1 MTPDRTPP
9 PHPTMDDRRNR
20 ILVVYDSRAIRDTIS
35 LLAFE
40 EGPYEVMSLDD
51 PGEAVTVAGTFRP
64 DLIVLCAMTPH
75 SSVLGTCR
83 ALKAALGEEYVP
95 IVVYALRSDM
105 ELRQSVFDAG
115 ADDMIQ
121 VTIAPEEM
129 ILRIRA
135 LLRTRIVFLESVRR
149 SKSLARASA
158 EAADMI
164 LQLEEAD
171 RRIREQNKAL
181 RERDAR
187 IQEQQTQIEAHLQ
200 TLRRELDLA
209 ASLQVSLLP
218 SGSRFADTLT
228 IADTYIPAADLG
240 GDYYDLFRLP
250 DGRIYLAIA
259 DVTGHGV
266 APALVSVQMRTLARS
281 TLLGGTALPEAMGI
295 LNRYMCET
303 FHSDFFM
310 TMAALLYNP
319 EDLTLE
325 FVGAGH
331 CPILHLKTE
340 AKESVAHYS
349 RGLPL
354 GISQT
359 TTYTAETLALSA
371 EDLVLLYTDGLTE
384 ATNDV
389 GEEFGPERLHAVA
402 SLRYGLPP
410 RQLLERLMNFV
421 RAFSAHFHFGD
432 DVTLLAFSPSG
443 DTPISDRPNTP
454 DAEVPS

>member
-1 MTPDRTPP
+1 MTPPDVPP
-9 PHPTMDDRRNR
+9 LGSPADDRNHR

-40 EGPYEVMSLDD
+40 DGPYDVMNLDEPGRAVEVLAS
-51 PGEAVTVAGTFRP
+51 FHP

-75 SSVLGTCR
+75 SSVLLTCR
-83 ALKAALGEEYVP
+83 TLKQALGEAYVP
-95 IVVYALRSDM
+95 LVVFSLRSDM

-115 ADDMIQ
+115 ADAMIQ

-129 ILRIRA
+129 LLRIRS
-135 LLRTRIVFLESVRR
+135 LIRIRTVFLESVRR

-181 RERDAR
+181 LERDAR
-187 IQEQQTQIEAHLQ
+187 IQEQQAEIEAHLR
-200 TLRRELDLA
+200 TLRRELELA

-218 SGSRFADTLT
+218 SGAGFSDTLS

-240 GDYYDLFRLP
+240 GDYYDFMTLP
-250 DGRIYLAIA
+250 DGRIYIAIA

-281 TLLGGTALPEAMGI
+281 TLHAGATLADAMGS

-303 FHSDFFM
+303 FHHDFFM
-310 TMAALLYNP
+310 TMAALLYDP
-319 EDLTLE
+319 KEHAMD

-331 CPILHLKTE
+331 CPVLHLNTQTKETTE
-340 AKESVAHYS
+340 IYS

-354 GISQT
+354 GISQSAA
-359 TTYTAETLALSA
+359 YAMETIPLAPA
-371 EDLVLLYTDGLTE
+371 DLVLLYTDGITE
-384 ATNDV
+384 ATNEA
-389 GEEFGPERLHAVA
+389 GEEFGAERLA
-402 SLRYGLPP
+402 SVVGLRYDLPP
-410 RQLLERLMNFV
+410 RQVLDRLLNAA
-421 RAFSAHFHFGD
+421 RAFSSHDMFAD
-432 DVTLLAFSPSG
+432 DVTLVAFRPVSPN
-443 DTPISDRPNTP
+443 P
-454 DAEVPS
+454 V

>member
-1 MTPDRTPP
+1 MTPTDPRTN
-9 PHPTMDDRRNR
+9 DDPMEPRSQR

-40 EGPYEVMSLDD
+40 DGSYEVMSLDE
-51 PGEAVTVAGTFRP
+51 PARAVEVVASFHP

-75 SSVLGTCR
+75 SSVLLTCR
-83 ALKAALGEEYVP
+83 SLKQTLGGEYVP
-95 IVVYALRSDM
+95 LVVFSLRSDM

-129 ILRIRA
+129 LLRIRS
-135 LLRTRIVFLESVRR
+135 LIRIRTAYLESVRR
-149 SKSLARASA
+149 GKSLARASA

-181 RERDAR
+181 IERDAR
-187 IQEQQTQIEAHLQ
+187 IQEQQAEIESHLQ

-218 SGSRFADTLT
+218 SGTRFADVLT

-240 GDYYDLFRLP
+240 GDYYDFMTLP
-250 DGRIYLAIA
+250 DGRVFIAIA

-281 TLLGGTALPEAMGI
+281 TLHSGATLPDAVGI

-303 FHSDFFM
+303 FHHDFFM
-310 TMAALLYNP
+310 TMAALLYDP
-319 EDLTLE
+319 HTHELE

-331 CPILHLKTE
+331 CPILHMKAE
-340 AKESVAHYS
+340 AKETIECFS

-354 GISQT
+354 GISHSAA
-359 TTYTAETLALSA
+359 YEMDSIPLAP
-371 EDLVLLYTDGLTE
+371 EDLVLLYTDGITE
-384 ATNDV
+384 ATNEA
-389 GEEFGPERLHAVA
+389 GEEFGAHRLVSVA
-402 SLRYGLPP
+402 GLRHDLPP
-410 RQLLERLMNFV
+410 RQILDRLLNAA
-421 RAFSAHFHFGD
+421 RAFSSHDMFDD
-432 DVTLLAFSPSG
+432 DVTLVAFRPAVDGASSSA
-443 DTPISDRPNTP
+443 SDGGT
-454 DAEVPS
+454 DA